1 MIRRVAFLSIHTSP
15 LAIPGSGNAG
25 GMNVYVRELATEMQR
40 RGVAV
45 DVFTRRS
52 DLDVADVVE
61 TDAGY
66 RVVHIDVG
74 PAELLPVAR
83 LVDVVGEFAEGVVAT
98 QARSGVKYDLVHSHY
113 WLSGWAGVLIG
124 EVLGIPLAISFHTLG
139 RVKDA
144 ARREDEAPTSLLR
157 IAAETEVIARAGCV
171 IASTPAEAEELIEHY
186 SANPER
192 LCVSPP
198 GVDHTIFTPGSQIEA
213 RARLGLAGGPLVLY
227 VGRIQPLKGI
237 DVVMAAFAD
246 VAAAVADARLLIV
259 GGPSG
264 EQGDA
269 EVARLAAMA
278 SEFGVAERV
287 EVHDPIPHPE
297 LASAYRSADVLLV
310 PSRSESFGLVAVE
323 AQACALPVVAA
334 EVGGLAHTV
343 VDGESGF
350 LIQGWNP
357 AGYAEAVRRILQDSQ
372 LAAQLSQGALAHAET
387 FSWSAAAKRFLE
399 LYEGITE
406 D

>member
-1 MIRRVAFLSIHTSP
+1 
-15 LAIPGSGNAG
+15 
-25 GMNVYVRELATEMQR
+25 MNVYVHEVATEMER

-52 DLDVADVVE
+52 DRDVPAVVR
-61 TDAGY
+61 AGY
-66 RVVHIDVG
+66 RVIHVDAGPPEPLPITKLADFVG
-74 PAELLPVAR
+74 A
-83 LVDVVGEFAEGVVAT
+83 FAEGVVARE
-98 QARSGVKYDLVHSHY
+98 ARAGAEYDLVHSHY

-124 EVLGIPLAISFHTLG
+124 EVLEIPLAISFHTLG

-144 ARREDEAPTSLLR
+144 SRRDDEAPTSLLR

-171 IASTPAEAEELIEHY
+171 VASTPAEAEELMEHY
-186 SANPER
+186 AARPER

-198 GVDHTIFTPGSQIEA
+198 GVDHSVFCPGSRGEA
-213 RARLGLAGGPLVLY
+213 RAELGLPDGPLVLF

-237 DVVMAAFAD
+237 DVAVAAFAD
-246 VAAAVADARLLIV
+246 VAAAVPGVRLLVV

-264 EQGDA
+264 PQGNS
-269 EVARLAAMA
+269 EMARLSAMA
-278 SEFGVAERV
+278 SEFGVADRI
-287 EVHDPIPHPE
+287 EVRGPMPHRE
-297 LASAYRSADVLLV
+297 LATVYRSADVLLV

-350 LIQGWNP
+350 LVSGWNP
-357 AGYAEAVRRILQDSQ
+357 AGYAEAVRRILDDTKT
-372 LAAQLSQGALAHAET
+372 AARLSRGALAHAET
-387 FSWSAAAKRFLE
+387 FSWSASTQRLLE
-399 LYEGITE
+399 LYEGITAG
-406 D
+406 